1 MHRPVQRLSRIL
13 ACAAVPVILVAAGC
27 SSGSDDDG
35 AAKDDAKQSAAAGS
49 GKSAGTSGS
58 ASPDTTATATVRAKY
73 AKLPEPCAALDAKT
87 LKALVPAAKDKKGSQ
102 GSSDDLNARG
112 TCSWNS
118 LDSNGVHGSQYRWLS
133 LALVRFDSDA
143 TLGTGD
149 ERATSYLA
157 KQVTATRA
165 TADAKGLKSEKVT
178 GLGDEATAVTYEL
191 KKKEGDFKQQ
201 TLLVR
206 TANAVLTLDYNGA
219 GLAGEKDPDP
229 AKLLKDAERA
239 AGDAVAAIATAN
251 GGATT
256 GSGSDDASKGASDAP
271 KKGDDDKKQDKSSAS
286 PSPSGSASASK
297 SSEKDTSDK
306 DGADKDSSA
315 KDSSAKDTSSEQT
328 AG

>member
-1 MHRPVQRLSRIL
+1 MHRPVQRRSRIL

-58 ASPDTTATATVRAKY
+58 ASPDSTATATVRAKY
-73 AKLPEPCAALDAKT
+73 AKLLEPCAALDAKT

-157 KQVTATRA
+157 KQVTA
-165 TADAKGLKSEKVT
+165 
-178 GLGDEATAVTYEL
+178 
-191 KKKEGDFKQQ
+191 
-201 TLLVR
+201 
-206 TANAVLTLDYNGA
+206 
-219 GLAGEKDPDP
+219 
-229 AKLLKDAERA
+229 
-239 AGDAVAAIATAN
+239 
-251 GGATT
+251 
-256 GSGSDDASKGASDAP
+256 
-271 KKGDDDKKQDKSSAS
+271 
-286 PSPSGSASASK
+286 
-297 SSEKDTSDK
+297 
-306 DGADKDSSA
+306 
-315 KDSSAKDTSSEQT
+315 
-328 AG
+328 

>member
-27 SSGSDDDG
+27 SSDDG
-35 AAKDDAKQSAAAGS
+35 DGGTAKDDAKQSAAAGS
-49 GKSAGTSGS
+49 GKDAKTSES
-58 ASPDTTATATVRAKY
+58 ASPDATGTATVRAKY
-73 AKLPEPCAALDAKT
+73 AKLPEPCAALSAKT

-102 GSSDDLNARG
+102 GSSDDLDARG

-149 ERATSYLA
+149 ERAASYLA
-157 KQVTATRA
+157 KQVTAARA

-229 AKLLKDAERA
+229 AKLLKDAKRA
-239 AGDAVAAIATAN
+239 AGDAVAAVATAN
-251 GGATT
+251 GGAA
-256 GSGSDDASKGASDAP
+256 SGSDDASKGASESPKADDGKKSDA
-271 KKGDDDKKQDKSSAS
+271 DESDKDAKSSKSPAAS
-286 PSPSGSASASK
+286 PSASK
-297 SSEKDTSDK
+297 SAGADEDKSGDTSGDK
-306 DGADKDSSA
+306 DAGKDADTEKSA
-315 KDSSAKDTSSEQT
+315 
-328 AG
+328 G

>member
-27 SSGSDDDG
+27 SSGSDDAG
-35 AAKDDAKQSAAAGS
+35 AKDDAKKSAAAGS
-49 GKSAGTSGS
+49 GESAKTGDS
-58 ASPDTTATATVRAKY
+58 ASPEATGTATVRAKY
-73 AKLPEPCAALDAKT
+73 AKLPEPCAAVSAKT

-149 ERATSYLA
+149 ERAASYLA
-157 KQVTATRA
+157 KQIAAARA
-165 TADAKGLKSEKVT
+165 TADAKGLKSEKLT
-178 GLGDEATAVTYEL
+178 GLGDEATAVTYKL
-191 KKKEGDFKQQ
+191 KKKEGDFRQQ

-229 AKLLKDAERA
+229 AKLLKNAKRA
-239 AGDAVAAIATAN
+239 ADDAVAAVAAAN
-251 GGATT
+251 GGAGN
-256 GSGSDDASKGASDAP
+256 GSGDSGADDASKGASESP
-271 KKGDDDKKQDKSSAS
+271 KKDDGKKSDADKSGKDATSSKS
-286 PSPSGSASASK
+286 PAASPSGSASA
-297 SSEKDTSDK
+297 DTSTSK
-306 DGADKDSSA
+306 DADEEKSA
-315 KDSSAKDTSSEQT
+315 D
-328 AG
+328 